1 MSPRGRTSRTASAR
15 GPHRRPRLGWETASS
30 GQAPTAAE
38 LEADAVAVLVRLLEW
53 APYAGV
59 DFEAALRRA
68 RKVETERL
76 QGPAR

>member
-1 MSPRGRTSRTASAR
+1 MMP
-15 GPHRRPRLGWETASS
+15 P
-30 GQAPTAAE
+30 APPE

-53 APYAGV
+53 AAYAGV